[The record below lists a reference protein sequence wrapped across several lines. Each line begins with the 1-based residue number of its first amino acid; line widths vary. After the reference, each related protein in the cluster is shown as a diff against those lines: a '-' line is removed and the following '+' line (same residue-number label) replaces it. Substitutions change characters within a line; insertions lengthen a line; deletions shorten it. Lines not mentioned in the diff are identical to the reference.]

1 MITPCRWNQLRLRKM
16 EPEKIGLGM
25 IGWLGLFCC
34 LLIPVLP
41 VLASEDLLRLEL
53 SSGDEVEITR
63 FRGGNATTILWLPS
77 ERGFSAAHQFHG
89 AALAGLGHDVW
100 LADLHS
106 TYFVQPGR
114 GSIAQF
120 PLDDIVA
127 LIDAAVAASS
137 GRVLLLSSS
146 RGAQSALI
154 AAREWQLRNPGDASL
169 AGIVL
174 AHAHLYGAR
183 PAPGESARYLPIVQ
197 STNLPVFLLAAE
209 YSTKASRLTELADAL
224 GAGGSRVYTQ
234 LLAGVR
240 GGFDTRETALNS
252 DRDEAAKLAFAA
264 NLDRA
269 VSVLTRVKP
278 PAGGV
283 VTSQDTRQ
291 FGHSP
296 GADPVLTA
304 LGTPLVAPPLRL
316 PDFDGRPF
324 KLEDH
329 AGRVVLVNF
338 WASWCRPCVTE
349 IPSLHRLD
357 AAMADNDFKIVTV
370 NVGED
375 RERVAEFLQ
384 QVPVE
389 LPVLMDY
396 DASTSKDWMIYVYPS
411 SYLVDHQG
419 KIRYAYLGALEWDS
433 IENLKIVRSLLSK
446 R

>member
-1 MITPCRWNQLRLRKM
+1 MIIPSRWNRPREGKF
-16 EPEKIGLGM
+16 GL
-25 IGWLGLFCC
+25 LGLVCC
-34 LLIPVLP
+34 LAIAFLP
-41 VLASEDLLRLEL
+41 VQASEDLLRLEL
-53 SSGDEVEITR
+53 SNGHEVEVKR
-63 FRGGNATTILWLPS
+63 FPGGGATTILWLPS

-89 AALAGLGHDVW
+89 AALAGLGHEVW

-154 AAREWQLRNPGDASL
+154 AAREWQLRNPGDSSI
-169 AGIVL
+169 AGIIL
-174 AHAHLYGAR
+174 AHAHLYSAR
-183 PAPGESARYLPIVQ
+183 PAVGESAHYLPIVQ
-197 STNLPVFLLAAE
+197 ATNLPVFLMAAQ
-209 YSTKASRLTELADAL
+209 YSTKASRLDELATAL
-224 GAGGSRVYTQ
+224 GAGGSSVYTQ

-240 GGFDTRETALNS
+240 GGFDTRETTLNS
-252 DRDEAAKLAFAA
+252 DRDEVAKLAFAA
-264 NLDRA
+264 NVDRA
-269 VSVLTRVKP
+269 ASVLTRIKA
-278 PAGGV
+278 PAAAV
-283 VTSQDTRQ
+283 VTSLDARQ
-291 FGHSP
+291 LGHSLR
-296 GADPVLTA
+296 AEPVLTA
-304 LGTPLVAPPLRL
+304 VASPWAAPRL
-316 PDFDGRPF
+316 SLADLEGRPF

-329 AGRVVLVNF
+329 AGRILLINF

-357 AAMADNDFKIVTV
+357 ATIANDDFRIITV

-375 RERVAEFLQ
+375 RERVAAFLQ

-396 DASTSKDWMIYVYPS
+396 DASISKDWMIYVYPS

-433 IENLKIVRSLLSK
+433 IENLKIIRNLLSK

>member
-1 MITPCRWNQLRLRKM
+1 MR
-16 EPEKIGLGM
+16 PEKIGLSKT
-25 IGWLGLFCC
+25 GWLGLFCC
-34 LLIPVLP
+34 LVIAALP
-41 VLASEDLLRLEL
+41 VLASEDLLQLEL
-53 SSGDEVEITR
+53 SNGHEVEVKR
-63 FRGGNATTILWLPS
+63 FGAGNATTILWLPS
-77 ERGFSAAHQFHG
+77 ERGFSAAHQLQG
-89 AALAGLGHDVW
+89 AALARLGHEVW

-106 TYFVQPGR
+106 SYFVQPGR

-127 LIDAAVAASS
+127 LIEAAVAASS

-154 AAREWQLRNPGDASL
+154 AAREWQLRNPGDSSV

-174 AHAHLYGAR
+174 LHAHLYSAR

-197 STNLPVFLLAAE
+197 ATNLPVFLMAAQ
-209 YSTKASRLTELADAL
+209 YSTKASRLAELATAL
-224 GAGGSRVYTQ
+224 GAGGNRVYSQ
-234 LLAGVR
+234 LLVGVQ
-240 GGFDTRETALNS
+240 GGFYTREAALNS

-269 VSVLTRVKP
+269 ASVLTRAKP
-278 PAGGV
+278 PAAAV
-283 VTSQDTRQ
+283 VTSLDTRQ
-291 FGHSP
+291 FGRSSR
-296 GADPVLTA
+296 AEPVLTA
-304 LGTPLVAPPLRL
+304 VASPLAAPPLSL
-316 PDFDGRPF
+316 TDFDGHPF

-329 AGRVVLVNF
+329 AGRIVLVNF

-349 IPSLHRLD
+349 IPSLHRLE
-357 AAMADNDFKIVTV
+357 ATLADDDFRIVTI

-375 RERVAEFLQ
+375 RERIAEFLQ

>member
-1 MITPCRWNQLRLRKM
+1 MITPFWWQRLRLRNM
-16 EPEKIGLGM
+16 GPEKIVQKI
-25 IGWLGLFCC
+25 IGRLTLVCC
-34 LLIPVLP
+34 LVIVSIP

-53 SSGDEVEITR
+53 SNGHEVEVKR
-63 FRGGNATTILWLPS
+63 FRGGNATTVLWLPS
-77 ERGFSAAHQFHG
+77 ERGFSAAHQFQS
-89 AALAGLGHDVW
+89 AALAGLGYEVW

-106 TYFVQPGR
+106 TYFVHPGR

-120 PLDDIVA
+120 PLEDIVA

-154 AAREWQLRNPGDASL
+154 AAREWQLRNPGDPSI
-169 AGIVL
+169 AGIIL
-174 AHAHLYGAR
+174 LHAHLYSAR

-197 STNLPVFLLAAE
+197 ATNLPVFLMAAE
-209 YSTKASRLTELADAL
+209 YSTKASRLAELAAAL
-224 GAGGSRVYTQ
+224 GAGGSRVYSQ
-234 LLAGVR
+234 RLAGVQ
-240 GGFDTRETALNS
+240 GGFYTREAVLNS
-252 DRDEAAKLAFAA
+252 ERDEAAKLAFAA

-269 VSVLTRVKP
+269 ASVLTQVKS
-278 PAGGV
+278 PAAAV
-283 VTSQDTRQ
+283 VTSLDTRQ
-291 FGHSP
+291 FGRSSR
-296 GADPVLTA
+296 AEPVLA
-304 LGTPLVAPPLRL
+304 AVASPLTAPPLNL
-316 PDFDGRPF
+316 IDLDGHPF

-329 AGRVVLVNF
+329 AGRILLVNF

-357 AAMADNDFKIVTV
+357 ARIANDDFRIVTV

-375 RERVAEFLQ
+375 RERIAEFLQ

-396 DASTSKDWMIYVYPS
+396 DASTSQDWMIYVYPS

-433 IENLKIVRSLLSK
+433 TENLKIIRNLLRK

>member
-1 MITPCRWNQLRLRKM
+1 MG
-16 EPEKIGLGM
+16 PEKIGLGM
-25 IGWLGLFCC
+25 IGRLGMFCC
-34 LLIPVLP
+34 LLIFVLP
-41 VLASEDLLRLEL
+41 VLASTDPLRLEL
-53 SSGDEVEITR
+53 SNGDEVEITR
-63 FRGGNATTILWLPS
+63 FRGGDATTILWLPS

-89 AALAGLGHDVW
+89 AALAGLGHEVW

-127 LIDAAVAASS
+127 LIDAAVAASP

-146 RGAQSALI
+146 RGAQLALI
-154 AAREWQLRNPGDASL
+154 AAREWQLSNPGDASL

-183 PAPGESARYLPIVQ
+183 PAPGQGARYLPIVQ

-209 YSTKASRLTELADAL
+209 YSTKSSRLGELADAL
-224 GAGGSRVYTQ
+224 GTGGSRVYTQ

-264 NLDRA
+264 TLDRA
-269 VSVLTRVKP
+269 ISLLTRVKP

-283 VTSQDTRQ
+283 LTSRDTRQ
-291 FGHSP
+291 FGRSP
-296 GADPVLTA
+296 RAEPVLTA
-304 LGTPLVAPPLRL
+304 LASPLAAPSLRL
-316 PDFDGRPF
+316 TDLDGRPF

-357 AAMADNDFKIVTV
+357 AAMADDDFKIVTV

-375 RERVAEFLQ
+375 RERVLGFLQ

>member
-1 MITPCRWNQLRLRKM
+1 MIAQSGWNRLLAVK
-16 EPEKIGLGM
+16 
-25 IGWLGLFCC
+25 LGLWGLVCC
-34 LLIPVLP
+34 LALAALP

-53 SSGDEVEITR
+53 SNGHEVEVKR

-77 ERGFSAAHQFHG
+77 ERGFSAVHQFHG
-89 AALAGLGHDVW
+89 AALAGLGHEVW

-127 LIDAAVAASS
+127 LIEAAVAESS

-154 AAREWQLRNPGDASL
+154 AAREWQLRNPGDPSI
-169 AGIVL
+169 AGIILV
-174 AHAHLYGAR
+174 HAHLYSAR
-183 PAPGESARYLPIVQ
+183 PAPGERARYLPIVQ
-197 STNLPVFLLAAE
+197 AMNLPVFLMAAQ
-209 YSTKASRLTELADAL
+209 YSTKASRLAELAAAL
-224 GAGGSRVYTQ
+224 GAGGSSVYTQ
-234 LLAGVR
+234 LLAGVQ
-240 GGFDTRETALNS
+240 GGFYTREAALNS
-252 DRDEAAKLAFAA
+252 DRDEAAKLAFTA

-269 VSVLTRVKP
+269 ASVLTRVRT
-278 PAGGV
+278 PAVAV
-283 VTSQDTRQ
+283 VTSLDTRQ
-291 FGHSP
+291 LGRSSR
-296 GADPVLTA
+296 AEPVLTA
-304 LGTPLVAPPLRL
+304 VASPLAAPPLSL
-316 PDFDGRPF
+316 IDLDGHPF

-329 AGRVVLVNF
+329 AGRIVLVNF

-357 AAMADNDFKIVTV
+357 ATIANDGFRIVTV

-396 DASTSKDWMIYVYPS
+396 DASISKDWMIYVYPS

-419 KIRYAYLGALEWDS
+419 NIRYAYLGALEWDS
-433 IENLKIVRSLLSK
+433 IENLKIIRNLLSK

>member
-1 MITPCRWNQLRLRKM
+1 MITPSRWNWSRAGKFGAQ
-16 EPEKIGLGM
+16 KIGLSKTGR
-25 IGWLGLFCC
+25 LGLVCC
-34 LLIPVLP
+34 LVIASLP
-41 VLASEDLLRLEL
+41 VLASEVLLRLEL
-53 SSGDEVEITR
+53 SNGHEVEVTR
-63 FRGGNATTILWLPS
+63 FRGGDATTILWLPS
-77 ERGFSAAHQFHG
+77 ERGFSEAHQFHG
-89 AALAGLGHDVW
+89 AALAGLGYEVW

-106 TYFVQPGR
+106 TYFIQPGR
-114 GSIAQF
+114 DSIAQF

-127 LIDAAVAASS
+127 LIEAAVAESS

-154 AAREWQLRNPGDASL
+154 AAREWQLRNPGNSSV

-174 AHAHLYGAR
+174 LHAHLYSAR
-183 PAPGESARYLPIVQ
+183 PAPGEGARYLPIVQ
-197 STNLPVFLLAAE
+197 ATNLPVFLMAAQ
-209 YSTKASRLTELADAL
+209 YSTKASRLAELAAAL
-224 GAGGSRVYTQ
+224 GAGGSEVYSQ
-234 LLAGVR
+234 LLAGVQ
-240 GGFDTRETALNS
+240 GGFYTREAALNG

-269 VSVLTRVKP
+269 VSVLTPVKP
-278 PAGGV
+278 PAAAV
-283 VTSQDTRQ
+283 VTSLDTRQ
-291 FGHSP
+291 RGRSSR
-296 GADPVLTA
+296 AEPVLTA
-304 LGTPLVAPPLRL
+304 VASPLAAPPLSL
-316 PDFDGRPF
+316 TDLDGHPF

-329 AGRVVLVNF
+329 AGRIVLVNF

-357 AAMADNDFKIVTV
+357 ATLADDDFRIVTV

-419 KIRYAYLGALEWDS
+419 RIRYAYLGALEWDS
-433 IENLKIVRSLLSK
+433 IENLKIIKSLLKK

>member
-1 MITPCRWNQLRLRKM
+1 MIGCCGWNRLRAGKF
-16 EPEKIGLGM
+16 GLLVLV
-25 IGWLGLFCC
+25 WS
-34 LLIPVLP
+34 LIFAVLP
-41 VLASEDLLRLEL
+41 AVASEDLLRVEL
-53 SSGDEVEITR
+53 SNAHEVEVTR

-77 ERGFSAAHQFHG
+77 ERGFSAAHQDHG
-89 AALAGLGHDVW
+89 AALAGLGHEVW

-106 TYFVQPGR
+106 SYFVQPGR
-114 GSIAQF
+114 SSIAQF

-127 LIDAAVAASS
+127 LIEAAVAASS

-154 AAREWQLRNPGDASL
+154 AAREWQLRNPGDSSL

-174 AHAHLYGAR
+174 AHAHLYSTR
-183 PAPGESARYLPIVQ
+183 PAPGENARYLPIVQ
-197 STNLPVFLLAAE
+197 ATNLPVFLLAAQ
-209 YSTKASRLTELADAL
+209 YSTKASRLAELASAL

-240 GGFDTRETALNS
+240 GGFATREAALNS
-252 DRDEAAKLAFAA
+252 DRDEAAKLALAA
-264 NLDRA
+264 TLNRA
-269 VSVLTRVKP
+269 AQVLARVEAP
-278 PAGGV
+278 VAAV
-283 VTSQDTRQ
+283 VTSQNTRQ
-291 FGHSP
+291 FERSRRGE
-296 GADPVLTA
+296 PVLTA
-304 LGTPLVAPPLRL
+304 LASPLAAPPLGL
-316 PDFDGRPF
+316 TDLDGRPF

-329 AGRVVLVNF
+329 AGRILLVNF

-357 AAMADNDFKIVTV
+357 AAIAQDDFRIITV

-433 IENLKIVRSLLSK
+433 IENLKIIRNLLSE

>member
-1 MITPCRWNQLRLRKM
+1 
-16 EPEKIGLGM
+16 
-25 IGWLGLFCC
+25 
-34 LLIPVLP
+34 
-41 VLASEDLLRLEL
+41 
-53 SSGDEVEITR
+53 
-63 FRGGNATTILWLPS
+63 
-77 ERGFSAAHQFHG
+77 
-89 AALAGLGHDVW
+89 
-100 LADLHS
+100 
-106 TYFVQPGR
+106 
-114 GSIAQF
+114 
-120 PLDDIVA
+120 
-127 LIDAAVAASS
+127 
-137 GRVLLLSSS
+137 
-146 RGAQSALI
+146 
-154 AAREWQLRNPGDASL
+154 
-169 AGIVL
+169 
-174 AHAHLYGAR
+174 
-183 PAPGESARYLPIVQ
+183 
-197 STNLPVFLLAAE
+197 
-209 YSTKASRLTELADAL
+209 
-224 GAGGSRVYTQ
+224 
-234 LLAGVR
+234 
-240 GGFDTRETALNS
+240 
-252 DRDEAAKLAFAA
+252 
-264 NLDRA
+264 
-269 VSVLTRVKP
+269 
-278 PAGGV
+278 
-283 VTSQDTRQ
+283 VTLQDTRQ

-304 LGTPLVAPPLRL
+304 LGTPLAAPPLRL
-316 PDFDGRPF
+316 TDFDGRPF

>member
-1 MITPCRWNQLRLRKM
+1 MIIPSRWNRSR
-16 EPEKIGLGM
+16 EVKIGL
-25 IGWLGLFCC
+25 LALVCC
-34 LLIPVLP
+34 LAIAFLP

-53 SSGDEVEITR
+53 SNGHEVEVKR
-63 FRGGNATTILWLPS
+63 FRGSGATTILWLPS

-89 AALAGLGHDVW
+89 AALAELGHEVW

-127 LIDAAVAASS
+127 LIEAAVAASS

-154 AAREWQLRNPGDASL
+154 SAREWQLRNPGDSSI
-169 AGIVL
+169 AGIIL
-174 AHAHLYGAR
+174 AHAHLYSSR
-183 PAPGESARYLPIVQ
+183 PAAGENARYLPIVQ
-197 STNLPVFLLAAE
+197 ATNLPVFLMAAQ
-209 YSTKASRLTELADAL
+209 YSTKASRLDELATAL
-224 GAGGSRVYTQ
+224 GAGGSSVYTQ

-240 GGFDTRETALNS
+240 GGFDARETALNS

-269 VSVLTRVKP
+269 ASVLSRIRP
-278 PAGGV
+278 PAAAV
-283 VTSQDTRQ
+283 VTSLDTRQ
-291 FGHSP
+291 LGRSSRTE
-296 GADPVLTA
+296 PVLTVVDR
-304 LGTPLVAPPLRL
+304 PLAAPQLSL
-316 PDFDGRPF
+316 PDLDGRPF

-329 AGRVVLVNF
+329 AGRILLINF
-338 WASWCRPCVTE
+338 WATWCRPCVTE

-357 AAMADNDFKIVTV
+357 ATIANDDFRIITV

-375 RERVAEFLQ
+375 RERVAAFLQ

-396 DASTSKDWMIYVYPS
+396 DASISKDWMIYVYPS

-433 IENLKIVRSLLSK
+433 IENLKIIRNLLSK